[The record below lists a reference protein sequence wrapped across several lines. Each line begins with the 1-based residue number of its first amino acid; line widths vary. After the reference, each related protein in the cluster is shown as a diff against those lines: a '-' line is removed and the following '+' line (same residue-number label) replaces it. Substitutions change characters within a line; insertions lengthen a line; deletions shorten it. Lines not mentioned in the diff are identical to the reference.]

1 MFCHSHV
8 DPEHPK
14 WLNKTELTSSST
26 IVEWG
31 RPDAGSYDGFRLT
44 LLTSGQ
50 NPVYVNLNMSEMR
63 HQFSSLQPATRYTV
77 KVAARADT
85 VYSSPVDLIFTTSTW
100 LPPFYFISF
109 KPALGFLF
117 FFLLDILINSNCFN
131 MMDIAL

>member
-1 MFCHSHV
+1 LFCHSHV

-44 LLTSGQ
+44 LLTNGQ
-50 NPVYVNLNMSEMR
+50 DPVYVNLNLSEMR

-85 VYSSPVDLIFTTSTW
+85 VYSSPVDLIFTTSRW
-100 LPPFYFISF
+100 L
-109 KPALGFLF
+109 
-117 FFLLDILINSNCFN
+117 LLSLSY
-131 MMDIAL
+131 